1 MRRRV
6 FAALYDMFNKGSEAA
21 GMREERRQLLAGAEG
36 VTIEVGAGTG
46 LNLDHYPQAVTRLVL
61 AEPDRHMR
69 RRLRRRVDALDRAA
83 EVIDASAERL
93 HFPDATFDTA
103 VVTLVLCSV
112 PNQEVALAE
121 IARVL
126 RPDGRLLFIEHVRS
140 GEPKVAKRQDRF
152 RPLVQHRRRL
162 QPQPGDTGSDRGI
175 RAQSRVGQA
184 RPGSQGAQGRAA
196 HDRRHRTPLTR
207 PPTQPRE
214 PAALRRPFAPPARRS
229 NEPPVTLNHRRDSC
243 KAAARIR
250 TADPFI
256 TSEVLC
262 QLSYGGAA
270 RKDSPA
276 PEPGRPR

>member
-36 VTIEVGAGTG
+36 ATIEVGAGTG

-112 PNQEVALAE
+112 PDQEVALAE

-152 RPLVQHRRRL
+152 RPLYN
-162 QPQPGDTGSDRGI
+162 I
-175 RAQSRVGQA
+175 VGGCNPN
-184 RPGSQGAQGRAA
+184 RETLAA
-196 HDRRHRTPLTR
+196 I
-207 PPTQPRE
+207 E
-214 PAALRRPFAPPARRS
+214 ASALRVESVRHGQVPKAPKVERPMIVGTARR
-229 NEPPVTLNHRRDSC
+229 
-243 KAAARIR
+243 
-250 TADPFI
+250 
-256 TSEVLC
+256 
-262 QLSYGGAA
+262 
-270 RKDSPA
+270 
-276 PEPGRPR
+276 